1 MNRESDLTSIIGSIE
16 PSDSSAGRWSA
27 FSVIAERSVFR
38 LLTAVRFGR
47 RYVLKTLRQPY
58 ADNAAYRAVMERE
71 AALAAR
77 LDHQGIVR
85 VEGME
90 TI

>member
-27 FSVIAERSVFR
+27 FSIIAERSVFR

-58 ADNAAYRAVMERE
+58 AGNAAYPRF
-71 AALAAR
+71 
-77 LDHQGIVR
+77 
-85 VEGME
+85 VEKPFRGVLP
-90 TI
+90 IWWIWA